1 MDNNSTLIKAN
12 DITLTGF
19 LNQIKKSWWF
29 FLIVSILFG
38 VAGVLYAHF
47 KKPVY
52 QSKLTFALDD
62 GGSQNELSGARSI
75 ASQLGINVGGNA
87 NVFADDNIIEIMLSR
102 RIIEKVLTSE
112 EILNNKRYKLVEY
125 YLNESGI
132 RESAPRNSKLKNV
145 HFSVGQDRSSYSYDQ
160 DSVLFIAY
168 SDFTNEWISV
178 NRPDKKLNLFQVQ
191 VSTFNEKFSKIFTD
205 RLVAE
210 TDSFYTDICTKKAK
224 ENLAIL
230 EQRVE
235 AMRGN
240 LHSSISSKAF
250 STDAN
255 LNPAFSETT
264 IPLQKEQVNI
274 EVYGESYAEMFKNLE
289 IAWFQYLKKIPLM
302 QIIDH
307 ADYPML
313 RIKTSR
319 ILAGIIFAFVGMFLL
334 TIIILIKIIFGRES
348 KSYAS

>member
-1 MDNNSTLIKAN
+1 MDNNSTSINSN

-19 LNQIKKSWWF
+19 LNQIKKLWWF

-47 KKPVY
+47 KSPIY
-52 QSKLTFALDD
+52 QSRLTFALDD

-75 ASQLGINVGGNA
+75 ATQLGINIGGNA

-112 EILNNKRYKLVEY
+112 EIFNNKRYKLVEY
-125 YLNESGI
+125 YLNES
-132 RESAPRNSKLKNV
+132 RVRKNAPNDSKLNNI
-145 HFSVGQDRSSYSYDQ
+145 HFPTGQLRASYTYDQ
-160 DSVLFIAY
+160 DSVLFLAY
-168 SDFTNEWISV
+168 TDFTNDLIFV
-178 NRPDKKLNLFQVQ
+178 NRPDKKLNLFQVR
-191 VSTFNEKFSKIFTD
+191 VSSFNEKFSKIFTD
-205 RLVAE
+205 RLVSE
-210 TDSFYTDICTKKAK
+210 TDSFYTEICTKKAK

-235 AMRGN
+235 NMRGN
-240 LHSSISSKAF
+240 LHSSISTKAI

-264 IPLQKEQVNI
+264 IPFQKEQVNI

-302 QIIDH
+302 QIIDQ

-319 ILAGIIFAFVGMFLL
+319 ILSGLAFSLIGLL
-334 TIIILIKIIFGRES
+334 LITGLFYLRLLFKSTSQKI
-348 KSYAS
+348 K

>member
-1 MDNNSTLIKAN
+1 MDDNSTSIKAN
-12 DITLTGF
+12 YITLTGF

-52 QSKLTFALDD
+52 QSRLTFALDD

-102 RIIEKVLTSE
+102 RIIEKALTSE
-112 EILNNKRYKLVEY
+112 ENFNNKRYKLVEY

-145 HFSVGQDRSSYSYDQ
+145 HFSVGQDRSSYNYDQ
-160 DSVLFIAY
+160 DSVLFIVY
-168 SDFTNEWISV
+168 SDFTNELISV

-255 LNPAFSETT
+255 LNPALSETT
-264 IPLQKEQVNI
+264 VPLQKEQVNI

-307 ADYPML
+307 ADYPMV
-313 RIKTSR
+313 RIGTSR
-319 ILAGIIFAFVGMFLL
+319 ILSGFTFSLIGIILLIVLFLL
-334 TIIILIKIIFGRES
+334 RFLL
-348 KSYAS
+348 KSHPQKVE

>member
-1 MDNNSTLIKAN
+1 MDNNSTSIKAN
-12 DITLTGF
+12 DITLTVF
-19 LNQIKKSWWF
+19 LNQIKKLWWL
-29 FLIVSILFG
+29 FLIVSFLFG

-52 QSKLTFALDD
+52 QSRLTFALDD
-62 GGSQNELSGARSI
+62 GGSQNELTGARSI
-75 ASQLGINVGGNA
+75 ASQLGINIGGNA

-112 EILNNKRYKLVEY
+112 DDFNNKKYKLVEY
-125 YLNESGI
+125 YLNESGF
-132 RESAPRNSKLKNV
+132 RESAPNDSKIKNV
-145 HFSVGQDRSSYSYDQ
+145 HFPVGQDRLSYNYDQ
-160 DSVLFIAY
+160 DSVLFLAY
-168 SDFTNEWISV
+168 NDFTNDLISV

-191 VSTFNEKFSKIFTD
+191 VSSFNEKFSKVFTD

-210 TDSFYTDICTKKAK
+210 TDSFYTEICTKKAK
-224 ENLAIL
+224 ENLSIL

-235 AMRGN
+235 AMRVN

-264 IPLQKEQVNI
+264 VPLQKEQVNI

-313 RIKTSR
+313 RIRTSR
-319 ILAGIIFAFVGMFLL
+319 ILAGIIFAFIGLFLL
-334 TIIILIKIIFGRES
+334 SIFILIKMIFRRES
-348 KSYAS
+348 KTYAP

>member
-1 MDNNSTLIKAN
+1 MENLSNKPKNDNFSIES
-12 DITLTGF
+12 F
-19 LNQIKKSWWF
+19 LNQLKKSWAL

-38 VAGVLYAHF
+38 LTGILYAHF

-52 QSKLTFALDD
+52 QSRLTFALDD

-125 YLNESGI
+125 YLEASGM
-132 RESAPRNSKLKNV
+132 RASAPDNSKLKTV
-145 HFSVGQDRSSYSYDQ
+145 HFPVSQDRSAYTYDQ

-168 SDFTNEWISV
+168 SDFTNELISV

-250 STDAN
+250 SSDAN

-307 ADYPML
+307 ADYPMN

-319 ILAGIIFAFVGMFLL
+319 ILSGFTFSLIGIILLIGFFLL
-334 TIIILIKIIFGRES
+334 RFLL
-348 KSYAS
+348 KSHPQKAE